1 MSRHELI
8 PSDPSPSPSNSS
20 SYDEHSSTNTTC
32 LDTMG
37 MSALGKP
44 SSSGSEKHI
53 KHIDDDQLIVQS
65 LNTDGT
71 PRRPMNAFMI
81 FARRRRP
88 QVSAAN
94 QAMRTGEI
102 SKILS
107 REWANMPMSE
117 KEFYLDQAKRL
128 KDVFNAKYPDY
139 VYRRRPNNSRKK
151 PRRGEMGH
159 EIMHDDQL
167 GDTGEDS
174 PDGAHGVDWPSPE
187 DDYGRSRHSDGQYG
201 NSHNDHGYSPYGHS
215 SDRYSSHTH
224 AHLPPRL
231 NYVPSQGGP
240 ATPRPPHP
248 SHSPTILPSPSPYPS
263 YYTSSNRT
271 SSSWQSS
278 SGQTWNPPFQLR
290 EQRSLGSLAGKHN
303 VPSPPP
309 GRPFSAATSGGS
321 PSNSSNASL
330 HGHGLSS
337 SSPYVSASTSPG
349 VESFSSSH
357 NHGESYYASTYS
369 SSAPLTYGHGHGYA
383 VSSSAPADANPSH
396 LPRSLSSSVPHS
408 ASDYAPGTLHN
419 VHPSP
424 SGALWD
430 RAGNR

>member
-1 MSRHELI
+1 
-8 PSDPSPSPSNSS
+8 
-20 SYDEHSSTNTTC
+20 
-32 LDTMG
+32 MG
-37 MSALGKP
+37 LSALGKP
-44 SSSGSEKHI
+44 SSSGSDKHV

-117 KEFYLDQAKRL
+117 KEFFLDQAKRL

-151 PRRGEMGH
+151 RKGDMGH
-159 EIMHDDQL
+159 ELMHDDQL
-167 GDTGEDS
+167 GDAGEDS
-174 PDGAHGVDWPSPE
+174 SDATHGGDWPSPE
-187 DDYGRSRHSDGQYG
+187 DDYGRPRHSDSQYA
-201 NSHNDHGYSPYGHS
+201 SSRNDHGYSPYGHPG
-215 SDRYSSHTH
+215 DRYSSHAHT
-224 AHLPPRL
+224 HLPPRL
-231 NYVPSQGGP
+231 NYVPSQGSP

-248 SHSPTILPSPSPYPS
+248 SHSPTILPSPSPYPA
-263 YYTSSNRT
+263 YYSTANHTPST
-271 SSSWQSS
+271 WQSS
-278 SGQTWNPPFQLR
+278 SGPTWQPPFQLR
-290 EQRSLGSLAGKHN
+290 EQRSLGSLVNKHD
-303 VPSPPP
+303 VPSPP

-321 PSNSSNASL
+321 PSTSSNASL
-330 HGHGLSS
+330 HGQGISS

-349 VESFSSSH
+349 VESFGSSH
-357 NHGESYYASTYS
+357 HRGESYYSTAYGTTT
-369 SSAPLTYGHGHGYA
+369 PLTYGHGHGYG
-383 VSSSAPADANPSH
+383 VSSSAPTDSHPSQ
-396 LPRSLSSSVPHS
+396 LPRSLSSTVSHS
-408 ASDYAPGTLHN
+408 APDYAPGTLHH
-419 VHPSP
+419 VHSPS